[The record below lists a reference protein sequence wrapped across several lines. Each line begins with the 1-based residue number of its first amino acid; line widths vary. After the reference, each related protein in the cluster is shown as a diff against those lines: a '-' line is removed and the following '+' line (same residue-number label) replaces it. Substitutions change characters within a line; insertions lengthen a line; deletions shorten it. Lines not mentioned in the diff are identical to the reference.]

1 MKDTRNTK
9 QNKFIRK
16 GDKVFVTSGN
26 FRGQTGTVLSR
37 DDTRAVIQGVNVR
50 KKHVKRTQ
58 NGPGQILEIEKPIN
72 LSNVRLCIDEQK
84 PVKVRVRTNTEG
96 KRELY
101 YNDGQ
106 KDVVYRSVK

>member
-1 MKDTRNTK
+1 MKEDTK
-9 QNKFIRK
+9 VKHNKFIRK
-16 GDKVFVTSGN
+16 GDKVYVTSGN
-26 FRGQTGTVLSR
+26 FRGQIGTVLSR
-37 DDTRAVIQGVNVR
+37 SEARVTIQGVNIC
-50 KKHVKRTQ
+50 KKHVKRSQ
-58 NGPGQILEIEKPIN
+58 NAPGQILEIERPIA

-106 KDVVYRSVK
+106 NDVVYRSVK

>member
-58 NGPGQILEIEKPIN
+58 NGPGQILEIEKPIS

-84 PVKVRVRTNTEG
+84 PVKVRVRTTTEG